1 MTALSTPNP
10 NANAESNTC
19 RKKSSGTV
27 NIGKTKAVTI
37 RQRMNE
43 ATALAVYRW
52 LHSICR
58 VLAFLKYGRAVLAQ
72 MPSRTP
78 MKATVTG
85 SRLIVLFSPYT
96 SLSG

>member
-37 RQRMNE
+37 KQRMKE
-43 ATALAVYRW
+43 ATALAVY
-52 LHSICR
+52 L
-58 VLAFLKYGRAVLAQ
+58 
-72 MPSRTP
+72 
-78 MKATVTG
+78 
-85 SRLIVLFSPYT
+85 
-96 SLSG
+96 